1 MITQT
6 KAPHVGD
13 LHFENKLWLNE
24 LNFAADELKIFE
36 GYLEELVTRAGGR
49 DMLAQV
55 EQYQNQFIREKEVID
70 IMKHDINRHE
80 HKLVEFTRRHPVTFD
95 MYEMEDHDGM
105 REAMER
111 FRKIFNEL
119 KANFFRFHQNW
130 RISQA

>member
-13 LHFENKLWLNE
+13 LHLENKLWLNE
-24 LNFAADELKIFE
+24 LNFAADELRIFE
-36 GYLEELVTRAGGR
+36 GYLEELVTRGGGR
-49 DMLAQV
+49 EILAQV

-70 IMKHDINRHE
+70 ILKHDINRHE
-80 HKLVEFTRRHPVTFD
+80 HKLVEFAKRHPVTFGL
-95 MYEMEDHDGM
+95 YEMEDHHGM

-119 KANFFRFHQNW
+119 KANFFQFRHQW
-130 RISQA
+130 KA